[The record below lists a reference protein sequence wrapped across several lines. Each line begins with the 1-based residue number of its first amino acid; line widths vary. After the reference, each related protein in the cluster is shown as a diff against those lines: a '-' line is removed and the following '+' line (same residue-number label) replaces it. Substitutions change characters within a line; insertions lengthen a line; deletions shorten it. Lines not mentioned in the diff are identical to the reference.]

1 MAMSGS
7 SAKRLEAM
15 ILQMKLCIEEFAA
28 CAVSVGFQL
37 LFRVAREA
45 SEVRKERWH
54 PEETLNNA
62 LKKTK

>member
-45 SEVRKERWH
+45 SEVRKERCS
-54 PEETLNNA
+54 
-62 LKKTK
+62 